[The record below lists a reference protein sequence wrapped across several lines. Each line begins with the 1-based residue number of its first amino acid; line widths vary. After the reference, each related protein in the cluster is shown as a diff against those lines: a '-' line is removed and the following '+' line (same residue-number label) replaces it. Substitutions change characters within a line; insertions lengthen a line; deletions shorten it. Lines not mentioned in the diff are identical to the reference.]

1 MGMLLFLS
9 LTSCGPWNYIDLP
22 EKPVRNTTG
31 VHRIHISYGNGYW
44 NRYYVPRGTAVRYL
58 PRVTNSTRVRPVPQ
72 QTQPRVGT
80 TVQPRGGSGGRNTAA
95 PRGSRNDTQRNIPQG
110 DKQ

>member
-22 EKPVRNTTG
+22 ERPVRNTTDI
-31 VHRIHISYGNGYW
+31 HRIHISYGNGYW
-44 NRYYVPRGTAVRYL
+44 NRYYVPRGTAVRSL
-58 PRVTNSTRVRPVPQ
+58 PRVTHRTRVRPVPR
-72 QTQPRVGT
+72 QTPRVAP
-80 TVQPRGGSGGRNTAA
+80 TVQPRRSNGTRNNAS
-95 PRGSRNDTQRNIPQG
+95 PRGPRNDTQRNIPKR